1 MRIMYNKKYIDF
13 KKLLQL
19 LQTLHPYSDKV
30 LRCNSWFF
38 ILLQL
43 LQIESTYQQSN

>member
-1 MRIMYNKKYIDF
+1 MYNKKYIDF
-13 KKLLQL
+13 KNTVTMLQM
-19 LQTLHPYSDKV
+19 LHPYSDKV

-43 LQIESTYQQSN
+43 LQIESTYQQFN